1 MPIRTTAMAQ
11 RTFNQKGNKS
21 YCVGQATVSLVH
33 MLGQHPMIPSEFHST
48 SDINEESGTICNE
61 AMTSNHASY
70 TQDSR
75 ELNGKMIQIYLKQIY
90 FHLNNQ
96 LYL

>member
-1 MPIRTTAMAQ
+1 MKNQLFFQGHNYQSNAVPIRTTAMGQ

-48 SDINEESGTICNE
+48 SDINDESGTFCNE
-61 AMTSNHASY
+61 AMISNHASY

-75 ELNGKMIQIYLKQIY
+75 ELKGKMI
-90 FHLNNQ
+90 
-96 LYL
+96 